1 MELGKRIRT
10 IRKKRRISLKELS
23 EKSGIALATLSRIE
37 NEKMI
42 GTVKCHQAVAL
53 AFGLNLPQLYS
64 DVEPTHTPFDY
75 QPITKRT
82 DLFVHNDKASFD
94 MLTSRVLSKKMMPV
108 MLKIAHGGNTQ
119 NEQLPSQTE
128 KFLYVIEGSCEAK
141 IGNETFILKKGETL
155 YLDASLA
162 HTFTNKWS
170 EEFRAI
176 CVITPPV
183 L

>member
-1 MELGKRIRT
+1 
-10 IRKKRRISLKELS
+10 
-23 EKSGIALATLSRIE
+23 LATLSRIE
-37 NEKMI
+37 NSKMT
-42 GTVKCHQAVAL
+42 GTVKCHQAIAS

-64 DVEPTHTPFDY
+64 DVEAAHTPFDY

-82 DLFVHNDKASFD
+82 DLFIHNDKASFD

-108 MLKIAHGGNTQ
+108 MLKIAPGGNTQ
-119 NEQLPSQTE
+119 NEQMPSQTE
-128 KFLYVIEGSCEAK
+128 KFLYVTEGSCEAK
-141 IGNETFILKKGETL
+141 VGNETFTLKKGETL

-162 HTFTNKWS
+162 HSFANNSTS
-170 EEFRAI
+170 EFRAI